1 MEAAGSS
8 CANFRSTERYASPA
22 EALAIGRD
30 GAALDRCRHA
40 RSRAPVP
47 ADHRLPRS
55 RRDLAKLAV
64 AIEHDLVR
72 TVIPSP
78 TKEVASLVTA

>member
-1 MEAAGSS
+1 LKSS
-8 CANFRSTERYASPA
+8 VSRTFVERTR
-22 EALAIGRD
+22 EALVE
-30 GAALDRCRHA
+30 L
-40 RSRAPVP
+40 
-47 ADHRLPRS
+47 
-55 RRDLAKLAV
+55 LAG